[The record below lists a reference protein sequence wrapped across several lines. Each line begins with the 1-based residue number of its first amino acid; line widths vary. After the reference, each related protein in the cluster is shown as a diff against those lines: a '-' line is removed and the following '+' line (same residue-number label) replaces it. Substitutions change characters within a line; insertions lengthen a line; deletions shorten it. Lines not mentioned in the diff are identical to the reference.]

1 MKKLLLLLLLFATR
15 IAAQEPDMAKRT
27 VIVFLSSEVIA
38 GENFNK
44 DAMVNWVKEVQ
55 AAMANL
61 MKTEK
66 SNSVVKIIA
75 SWTKDRKCK
84 YQVSVCPENNSL
96 IEQVNNALQ
105 PINSPVANFASFDLQ
120 LSFKFNEGC
129 NSPEIFSPE
138 INSAAEKMKKDLG
151 SQTLLQRKE
160 TIRNWALQEVIP
172 ILAHFTKNVDAQF
185 PGVQATG
192 KMLEQKSF
200 LNQQAAAI
208 TEKDPLYWRG
218 LMEMNKGNLIIPLSK
233 VLMHVANDEFDLA
246 RRYLGMLFRFA
257 DKESLASHYLLDL
270 NRNLDLFY
278 QSHDSLVREGI
289 RLHDDG
295 KYAEA
300 IKQYNT
306 ILAAYP
312 NSAWARYELYFSST
326 YLEKGNKAKDQSAQV
341 WAKHQPAV
349 YAADPLYPMGGGAS
363 NGREAFLLFRHLQVK
378 ELFRESSKLKEDLFT
393 YADIALDLSAYSFA
407 AHLYWYLMIV
417 FPEEKYKGQSLLVW
431 YLYSLQKLGVTEP
444 QKFFKEDYT
453 AVLNGLD
460 KTREDAMKNDPMY
473 KSFKE

>member
-393 YADIALDLSAYSFA
+393 YADIALDLSAYSVA
-407 AHLYWYLMIV
+407 A
-417 FPEEKYKGQSLLVW
+417 
-431 YLYSLQKLGVTEP
+431 P
-444 QKFFKEDYT
+444 QCISVPF
-453 AVLNGLD
+453 
-460 KTREDAMKNDPMY
+460 
-473 KSFKE
+473 

>member
-312 NSAWARYELYFSST
+312 NSA
-326 YLEKGNKAKDQSAQV
+326 
-341 WAKHQPAV
+341 
-349 YAADPLYPMGGGAS
+349 
-363 NGREAFLLFRHLQVK
+363 
-378 ELFRESSKLKEDLFT
+378 
-393 YADIALDLSAYSFA
+393 
-407 AHLYWYLMIV
+407 
-417 FPEEKYKGQSLLVW
+417 
-431 YLYSLQKLGVTEP
+431 
-444 QKFFKEDYT
+444 
-453 AVLNGLD
+453 
-460 KTREDAMKNDPMY
+460 
-473 KSFKE
+473 

>member
-1 MKKLLLLLLLFATR
+1 MKKILPFLLLFSIR
-15 IAAQEPDMAKRT
+15 LVAQEPDMAKRT

-44 DAMVNWVKEVQ
+44 DALVNWVKEVQ
-55 AAMANL
+55 NAMASL

-96 IEQVNNALQ
+96 IEQVSNALQ
-105 PINSPVANFASFDLQ
+105 PINSPVADFTSFDLQ

-138 INSAAEKMKKDLG
+138 INSAAEKMKKNLS

-172 ILAHFTKNVDAQF
+172 VLSHFTKNVDAQF
-185 PGVQATG
+185 AGVQATG
-192 KMLEQKSF
+192 KILEQKNF

-208 TEKDPLYWRG
+208 TEKNPLYWRG
-218 LMEMNKGNLIIPLSK
+218 VMEMNKGNLIIPLSK

-278 QSHDSLVREGI
+278 QCHDSLIREGI

-295 KYAEA
+295 KYADA
-300 IKQYNT
+300 IKQYNS
-306 ILAAYP
+306 ILAVYP

-326 YLEKGNKAKDQSAQV
+326 YLEKGNKAKEQSAEV
-341 WAKHQPAV
+341 WNKHQTAV
-349 YAADPLYPMGGGAS
+349 YAADPLYPMGGGAG
-363 NGREAFLLFRHLQVK
+363 NARDAFLLFRHLQIK

-417 FPEEKYKGQSLLVW
+417 FPEEKFKGQSLLVW

-444 QKFFKEDYT
+444 QQFFKEDYR
-453 AVLNGLD
+453 AVLSGLD
-460 KTREDAMKNDPMY
+460 KTREEAMKNDPLY